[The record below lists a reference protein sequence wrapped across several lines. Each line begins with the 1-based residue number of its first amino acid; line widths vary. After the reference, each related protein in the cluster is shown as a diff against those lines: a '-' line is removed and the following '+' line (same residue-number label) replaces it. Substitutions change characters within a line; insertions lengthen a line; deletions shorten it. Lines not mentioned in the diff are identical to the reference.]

1 MNDKRPISRVDRIL
15 QNAAN
20 INRQQGRIKQ
30 SYKPPCAAERK
41 ENLQTKNKVHL
52 PQQLEVR
59 RSTRQPK
66 VSRRL
71 FDVVISFILSI
82 LSIYLYELPK
92 PLFGCVKL
100 VHLACVAKHRMGQK
114 CPCIIIMTFSK
125 L

>member
-1 MNDKRPISRVDRIL
+1 MNDKRPISRVDQIL

-92 PLFGCVKL
+92 PLFVYLGV
-100 VHLACVAKHRMGQK
+100 
-114 CPCIIIMTFSK
+114 
-125 L
+125 